1 MNDKLFSLAVI
12 VAGASN
18 ILFSMTSKIK
28 TKEDKAFALALAV
41 GYFLS
46 FIRVLTEKS
55 RIAILGLSIAMLAFT
70 YPIYKIFKEEEG
82 S

>member
-1 MNDKLFSLAVI
+1 MNDKLFSLAII

-18 ILFSMTSKIK
+18 ILFSMTDKIK
-28 TKEDKAFALALAV
+28 TKEDKAFALALAS

-46 FIRVLTEKS
+46 FIGVLTEKS
-55 RIAILGLSIAMLAFT
+55 KIAILGLSITMLSFT